1 MVTGPLSTTKLITQ
15 VNNSL
20 INRPYKTDLVPNTT
34 HEFTSYVAQYF
45 ARMDNIEHSSPGA
58 PLVRYERYYNNKCI
72 GYFRKV
78 KLLKMHF
85 NIKYL
90 V

>member
-34 HEFTSYVAQYF
+34 HEFTSYVAQYC
-45 ARMDNIEHSSPGA
+45 ARMDNIEHSSQAHDLLGTTDITIINV
-58 PLVRYERYYNNKCI
+58 LDMSE
-72 GYFRKV
+72 
-78 KLLKMHF
+78 KL
-85 NIKYL
+85 NY
-90 V
+90 